1 MTRIAFIGKQHVTN
15 LEDAYLDA
23 LGMALGNVLLHADI
37 EWPRAAELA
46 TTPAGGAALALARG
60 FEAATG
66 RQPRLLKRPVTRD
79 VDQVLFYDD
88 NRLYQ
93 ALLAQEPSPIEDHW
107 VLLTSIKRLELY
119 ASIALSIVAEDKDI
133 AA

>member
-15 LEDAYLDA
+15 LEDAYLDT
-23 LGMALGNVLLHADI
+23 LGMALGLADF
-37 EWPRAAELA
+37 ELA